1 MGNLI
6 GGLGPSSSCAAPA
19 AHIQHC
25 FSPQTWIEGAALE
38 QLRHVAALPG
48 VTSVAAFPDLH
59 PGKYGPTGIAVLSQ
73 RLHPQLIGNDIGC
86 GMSLFELDL
95 PLRKLKIDK
104 AAERLRQ
111 LEAEDVFDPAEAL
124 GRSDLPPDLYPEAL
138 GTIGGGNHF
147 CELQAVDETIGAAG
161 ESLFDH
167 QKLYL
172 LVHSGSRGLGAYVF
186 GQMLEG
192 QSALTAGLD
201 PDSADGMHWRR
212 QHDVCVAWA
221 SLNRNLIAERAASVL
236 KSDVRLVADIPHNLV
251 RERVDGLVHHKG
263 SAAVAAGDI
272 APIAGSRASLSYVV
286 QARDG
291 TGLSLG
297 GISHGAGRKYDR
309 ATMHG
314 RVGRN
319 RSERDALLR
328 NAWGGQ
334 LICDDRNLVIEEAAT
349 AYKDA
354 GQVVRDLAEAGL
366 VVALAAMKPLVT
378 YKKAVEGPPDRT
390 RGKPIRDRQGRR
402 DRHARD

>member
-1 MGNLI
+1 MGNLS
-6 GGLGPSSSCAAPA
+6 GGLGSSSSCVAQPA
-19 AHIQHC
+19 RIHHC
-25 FSPQTWIEGAALE
+25 YSPQTWIEGAALQ
-38 QLRHVAALPG
+38 QLNNVAALPG
-48 VTSVAAFPDLH
+48 VSSVAAFPDLH
-59 PGKYGPTGIAVLSQ
+59 PGKYGPTGIAVLS
-73 RLHPQLIGNDIGC
+73 RLLHPQLIGNDIGC

-95 PLRKLKIDK
+95 PLRKLRIDR

-111 LEAEDVFDPAEAL
+111 LEAENIFDPAEAL
-124 GRSDLPPDLYPEAL
+124 CRSDLPRDLYPEAL

-147 CELQAVDETIGAAG
+147 CELQAVDETIDADG
-161 ESLFDH
+161 ENLFDR

-172 LVHSGSRGLGAYVF
+172 LVHSGSRGLGAFVF
-186 GQMLEG
+186 GQMLDRL
-192 QSALTAGLD
+192 STLTEGLD
-201 PDSADGMHWRR
+201 PDSADGIYWRR

-221 SLNRNLIAERAASVL
+221 SLNRALIAERAAAAL
-236 KSDVRLVADIPHNLV
+236 KSDVRLVSDIPHNLV
-251 RERVDGLVHHKG
+251 RDRADGLVHHKG

-286 QARDG
+286 RALDG
-291 TGLSLG
+291 SGSSLG

-328 NAWGGQ
+328 NEWGGQ

-354 GQVVRDLAEAGL
+354 GQVVRDLSEAGL
-366 VVALAAMKPLVT
+366 VTALAAMRPLVT
-378 YKKAVEGPPDRT
+378 YKKAIDGPPDRT
-390 RGKPIRDRQGRR
+390 RGKPNRDRWERR

>member
-1 MGNLI
+1 MGNFI

-19 AHIQHC
+19 AHIQHY

-38 QLRHVAALPG
+38 QLTTVAALPG

-95 PLRKLKIDK
+95 PLRKLRIDK

-111 LEAEDVFDPAEAL
+111 LEAEDVFDPTQVLAA
-124 GRSDLPPDLYPEAL
+124 SNLPSDLYPHAL

-147 CELQAVDETIGAAG
+147 CELQAVDQMIDAAG
-161 ESLFDH
+161 EGLFDR

-172 LVHSGSRGLGAYVF
+172 LVHSGSRGLGTSVF
-186 GQMLEG
+186 GQMLDL
-192 QSALTAGLD
+192 QSAITAGLD
-201 PDSADGMHWRR
+201 PGSTDGMHWRR
-212 QHDVCVAWA
+212 QHDLCVAWA
-221 SLNRNLIAERAASVL
+221 SLNRRLIAERAASAL
-236 KSDVRLVADIPHNLV
+236 RSEVRLVTDVPHNLV
-251 RERVDGLVHHKG
+251 RARGDGFVHHKG
-263 SAAVAAGDI
+263 SAAISRGDI

-286 QARDG
+286 HALDG
-291 TGLSLG
+291 TGSSLG

-354 GQVVRDLAEAGL
+354 GQVVRDLVEAGL
-366 VVALAAMKPLVT
+366 VTALAAMKPLVT
-378 YKKAVEGPPDRT
+378 YKKAIEGPPDRT
-390 RGKPIRDRQGRR
+390 RSKPTRDRQGRR

>member
-1 MGNLI
+1 MGNLV
-6 GGLGPSSSCAAPA
+6 GGLGPSSSCAA

-25 FSPQTWIEGAALE
+25 FSPQTWIEGAALQ
-38 QLRHVAALPG
+38 QLDSVAALPG

-59 PGKYGPTGIAVLSQ
+59 PGKYGPTGIAVLSE

-95 PLRKLKIDK
+95 PLRKLRIVK

-111 LEAEDVFDPAEAL
+111 LETEDVFDPTQVLAA
-124 GRSDLPPDLYPEAL
+124 SNLPSDLYPHAL

-147 CELQAVDETIGAAG
+147 CELQAVDQMIDAAG
-161 ESLFDH
+161 EGLFDR

-172 LVHSGSRGLGAYVF
+172 LVHSGSRGLGAFVF
-186 GQMLEG
+186 GQMLDL
-192 QSALTAGLD
+192 QSAITAGLD

-212 QHDVCVAWA
+212 QHDLCVAWA
-221 SLNRNLIAERAASVL
+221 SLNRRLIAERAASAL
-236 KSDVRLVADIPHNLV
+236 RSEVRLVADVPHNLV
-251 RERVDGLVHHKG
+251 RARGDGFVHHKG
-263 SAAVAAGDI
+263 SAAVSGGDI
-272 APIAGSRASLSYVV
+272 APVAGSRASLSYVV
-286 QARDG
+286 QALDG

-314 RVGRN
+314 RVGRT

-334 LICDDRNLVIEEAAT
+334 LICDDRNLVIEEAAS

-354 GQVVRDLAEAGL
+354 GQVVQDLAEAGL

-390 RGKPIRDRQGRR
+390 RSKPTRNRLARR